1 MRGSSYSIAAGFAA
15 LFAVCIIA
23 YSPALEG
30 GFVWDDD
37 KYVSENPALR
47 SLHGLGRVWFEF
59 DATPQYYPLVFTVF
73 WVEYQLWGLN
83 PLGYHIVNVALHA
96 LCATLLWRVLGR
108 LTVPGAGFAAAVFAL
123 HPVHVESVAWI
134 TECKNVL
141 SGAFYLAAALAYLR
155 FCGIGTANDDGAG
168 DRSDGMHVEE
178 NDGCKGAG
186 ATENARAKVG
196 ATPSYGLY
204 FLSIVLFACALLS
217 KTVTCSLPAVLLLVL
232 WWKRDRLVWVDG
244 LRLLPMFAMGLAMGG
259 LTAWVETSLV
269 GARRVDW
276 SVDVLDRWLVAGRAF
291 WFYLGKLVWPD
302 PLIFIYPRWSID
314 SSAFWQYV
322 YPIAAISSLVALWIA
337 RRRTGRA
344 VPVALFFFAGTLL
357 PALGFFKVYFMR
369 FSYVADHF
377 QYLAS
382 IGPIALFCGLLAKA
396 VERLAA
402 YNADRSSVL
411 GRTIDDAMHQRA
423 NPVNEDSTEVA
434 TPRGLKPAAQ
444 KKVPTPADTR
454 SVPKSAE
461 GKPVLTFAARGA
473 VGRSQGR
480 IASTGRLP
488 IAVGLLLLAILGL
501 RTWAQSTAYITAEV
515 LWLDTLSKNPTAW
528 IAHNNL
534 GMIRKS
540 RGEVAAAAA
549 GFAEAIRLNPRCD
562 DAHVNLGVIHAEHGR
577 FDAASACFREA
588 LRHRPDSFEAYRNL
602 GSVMLMQGRFED
614 AERAYR
620 KALSIRPYDADAH
633 TELGSVL
640 YQTGRAAAAADE
652 WLTALRI
659 DPDHVAARRWLD
671 ELRSSQGGG

>member
-1 MRGSSYSIAAGFAA
+1 MRHSSYSIAAVFAA
-15 LFAVCIIA
+15 LFVACIIA

-47 SLHGLGRVWFEF
+47 SLHGLHRVWFEV

-73 WVEYQLWGLN
+73 WVEHQLWGLN

-96 LCATLLWRVLGR
+96 LCATMLWRVLRR
-108 LTVPGAGFAAAVFAL
+108 LSVPGAGFAAAVFAL

-155 FCGIGTANDDGAG
+155 FCGIGIGNSGAED
-168 DRSDGMHVEE
+168 DRSDGMYVEE
-178 NDGCKGAG
+178 NDGCKGDGAG
-186 ATENARAKVG
+186 GRAKIG
-196 ATPSYGLY
+196 PFAPYRLY
-204 FLSIVLFACALLS
+204 FLSIALFACALLS
-217 KTVTCSLPAVLLLVL
+217 KTVTCSLPAALLLVL
-232 WWKRDRLVWVDG
+232 WWKRDRLVWVDVV
-244 LRLLPMFAMGLAMGG
+244 RLLPMFAMGLAMGG
-259 LTAWVETSLV
+259 LTSWVETSLV

-276 SVDVLDRWLVAGRAF
+276 SVDALDRCLIAGRAF

-314 SSAFWQYV
+314 SSALWQYA
-322 YPIAAISSLVALWIA
+322 YPIAALGGLVALWIA

-344 VPVALFFFAGTLL
+344 IPVALFFFAGTLL
-357 PALGFFKVYFMR
+357 PALGFFQVYFMR

-382 IGPIALFCGLLAKA
+382 IGPIALTCGLLAKTA
-396 VERLAA
+396 ERFAA
-402 YNADRSSVL
+402 FDADRSSNL
-411 GRTIDDAMHQRA
+411 GRVTGGAMGERA
-423 NPVNEDSTEVA
+423 IGKSVDQTDHA
-434 TPRGLKPAAQ
+434 TSRGLKPAVQ

-454 SVPKSAE
+454 SVLKSAD
-461 GKPVLTFAARGA
+461 GKRVLTSAARGA

-480 IASTGRLP
+480 AASAGRLP
-488 IAVGLLLLAILGL
+488 IVLGVLVLAILGL
-501 RTWAQSTAYITAEV
+501 RTWAQSTAYVTAEV
-515 LWLDTLSKNPTAW
+515 LWLDTLSKNPAAW

-549 GFAEAIRLNPRCD
+549 GFVEAIRLNPRCD
-562 DAHVNLGVIHAEHGR
+562 DAHINLGVIHAEGGR
-577 FDAASACFREA
+577 FDEASACFREG
-588 LRHRPDSFEAYRNL
+588 LRHSPASFGAYRNL

-640 YQTGRAAAAADE
+640 YQTGRHAAAADE

-659 DPDHVAARRWLD
+659 DPGHVAARRWLD
-671 ELRSSQGGG
+671 ELRASQSGG